1 MLFEEPEV
9 RDTDSTDPGFT
20 VGLEG
25 DFSDPE
31 EFWSSVQK
39 SAAWVLEIRA
49 ARGQDIRYAISPTVA
64 GNAVNPFARA
74 VSATLPHPTPQAGP
88 FFDARVLLRPGQVPT
103 MESGW
108 TELNSGIRVYLEG
121 FRVLPYGEPRND
133 WLSLD
138 YEYTKR
144 AGRFQLDP
152 LLAGPGDSL
161 DELRA
166 LQARAV
172 SLRLFS
178 NRAFFGAVFITDA
191 NAGGLRTLVN
201 REGFVPDQVYER
213 LVEMVRIGLTLL
225 HRSHAAASFAL
236 AESEKASADDVRPGP
251 AGGDNG
257 DLPPLNDHSPAA
269 EEGRQDEPAA
279 EEPESDP
286 ENNADEQLWAVL
298 GGDGRP
304 RGSASRL
311 LAELANLRRTLSLPE
326 RSQAKAGQGD
336 LERAIAAVELAADSL
351 IEDASLLRVLASVGA
366 QLSAFTHEIAQLVP
380 AAVAAEASLAP
391 RPGRRMPSEVISA
404 RRTVVD
410 IRRALERQA
419 SYLVD
424 VASTEGRRRRSRQW
438 LSERVDVAILG
449 FQGLAVARGVVISNL
464 VEPETRTPP
473 MFRAEL
479 QAVLT
484 NLLSNAI
491 KAAGSPGTV
500 EISGANGASGVR
512 FLVANTGV
520 VVDPGEAEAWFQP
533 YVSTSTDVDP
543 VLGQGMGLGLPIT
556 RDLVAEYGGTVRF
569 VSPPAGF
576 ATAVEVVIPE

>member
-1 MLFEEPEV
+1 M
-9 RDTDSTDPGFT
+9 
-20 VGLEG
+20 
-25 DFSDPE
+25 
-31 EFWSSVQK
+31 
-39 SAAWVLEIRA
+39 
-49 ARGQDIRYAISPTVA
+49 
-64 GNAVNPFARA
+64 
-74 VSATLPHPTPQAGP
+74 
-88 FFDARVLLRPGQVPT
+88 
-103 MESGW
+103 
-108 TELNSGIRVYLEG
+108 
-121 FRVLPYGEPRND
+121 
-133 WLSLD
+133 
-138 YEYTKR
+138 
-144 AGRFQLDP
+144 
-152 LLAGPGDSL
+152 
-161 DELRA
+161 
-166 LQARAV
+166 
-172 SLRLFS
+172 
-178 NRAFFGAVFITDA
+178 
-191 NAGGLRTLVN
+191 
-201 REGFVPDQVYER
+201 
-213 LVEMVRIGLTLL
+213 
-225 HRSHAAASFAL
+225 
-236 AESEKASADDVRPGP
+236 
-251 AGGDNG
+251 
-257 DLPPLNDHSPAA
+257 
-269 EEGRQDEPAA
+269 
-279 EEPESDP
+279 
-286 ENNADEQLWAVL
+286 
-298 GGDGRP
+298 
-304 RGSASRL
+304 
-311 LAELANLRRTLSLPE
+311 
-326 RSQAKAGQGD
+326 
-336 LERAIAAVELAADSL
+336 ELAADSL